1 MKILNLEKIV
11 PDEEARKELFEQHM
25 METTLRLN
33 APRIIRDLAALIT
46 VREYL
51 ATRSAPK
58 ADAQS
63 VQESADDK
71 KRRDAV
77 VLMTHSADLDTVP
90 TIQQV
95 ETALHSISVNTP
107 EERKRVQDAKKW
119 AQIISQKN
127 A

>member
-1 MKILNLEKIV
+1 
-11 PDEEARKELFEQHM
+11 
-25 METTLRLN
+25 
-33 APRIIRDLAALIT
+33 
-46 VREYL
+46 
-51 ATRSAPK
+51 
-58 ADAQS
+58 
-63 VQESADDK
+63 
-71 KRRDAV
+71 
-77 VLMTHSADLDTVP
+77 MTHSADLDTVP